1 MYNKSEFYIL
11 IEREKQL
18 EKGGILND
26 GRNKKD
32 KLVR

>member
-18 EKGGILND
+18 EKGGFQ
-26 GRNKKD
+26 RWRKQRK
-32 KLVR
+32 